1 MNQVT
6 LKLREMTDRLAATNE
21 DIQSSLTQGN
31 TMTERAYN
39 DISRSYESLKNEV
52 SALIYFLFE
61 HIALNTGPLAGV
73 DRHLV

>member
-52 SALIYFLFE
+52 SAPYYLFF
-61 HIALNTGPLAGV
+61 I
-73 DRHLV
+73 